1 MSCLL
6 NQIKAREVRYLII
19 KHINLA
25 FNSPDLPYSA
35 LQAVSCRSNLVIEQA
50 TEKKKK
56 YRTDESFSLW
66 ESIFNVTVKL
76 LLCHNFNYFDLIKNK
91 IFHVILCKFKQ

>member
-56 YRTDESFSLW
+56 IQNR
-66 ESIFNVTVKL
+66 
-76 LLCHNFNYFDLIKNK
+76 
-91 IFHVILCKFKQ
+91 